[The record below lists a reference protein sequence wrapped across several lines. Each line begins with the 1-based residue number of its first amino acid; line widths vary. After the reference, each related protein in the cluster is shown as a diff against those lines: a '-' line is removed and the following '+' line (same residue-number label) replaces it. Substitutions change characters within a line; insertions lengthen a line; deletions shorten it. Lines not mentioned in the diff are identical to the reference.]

1 MSAPLNEHICT
12 MSEFFK
18 EINTKLLAGG
28 VGVVLELVGVGEEEL
43 FGLGVVSG
51 CCWTWCCCCLCCC

>member
-28 VGVVLELVGVGEEEL
+28 VGVVLELGGVGEEL
-43 FGLGVVSG
+43 FGLGV
-51 CCWTWCCCCLCCC
+51 LLE